1 VIALDVS
8 QNIKEI
14 IDKIEAAASK
24 SGRNKEEIK
33 LVAVSKTQ
41 PVEKMIEAKMC
52 GLKAF
57 GENKVQE
64 LMNKYPLIEDVEW
77 HFIGHLQRNKV
88 KYIIDKVSLIH
99 SLDSISLAEEID
111 KRAKKIGRVM
121 PVLIQVNIG
130 KEESKSGVF
139 EEDFENFVEKLS
151 VFENIEIQGLMTI
164 PPRCDLKEQNRAYFR
179 KMKNLFDEL
188 KKYSFKNFNIK
199 YLSMGM
205 TDDYEIAI
213 EEGANIIRIGT
224 GIFGERNY
232 TK

>member
-1 VIALDVS
+1 
-8 QNIKEI
+8 
-14 IDKIEAAASK
+14 
-24 SGRNKEEIK
+24 
-33 LVAVSKTQ
+33 
-41 PVEKMIEAKMC
+41 
-52 GLKAF
+52 
-57 GENKVQE
+57 
-64 LMNKYPLIEDVEW
+64 
-77 HFIGHLQRNKV
+77 
-88 KYIIDKVSLIH
+88 
-99 SLDSISLAEEID
+99 
-111 KRAKKIGRVM
+111 M